1 MKYEVKFVILL
12 HSATSFLVKKWEF
25 TYGWVDLSCRVVVVF
40 LIFQSFIRLCCCV
53 FCPTWSQTTLISS
66 AVFMRAGWSPAH
78 GRDSME
84 GPWPPASISQG
95 ILFVG
100 RFQAEAS
107 PKDEGDFC
115 LPKRGDNRR
124 KNKDENLLS
133 SQLNLFRLIP
143 AHVIQTAAKPRF
155 P

>member
-1 MKYEVKFVILL
+1 MLL
-12 HSATSFLVKKWEF
+12 CFLSHLVPDHADLQCCFHESRLITS
-25 TYGWVDLSCRVVVVF
+25 
-40 LIFQSFIRLCCCV
+40 
-53 FCPTWSQTTLISS
+53 TWPGLNGGTLT
-66 AVFMRAGWSPAH
+66 
-78 GRDSME
+78 
-84 GPWPPASISQG
+84 PASISQG

-143 AHVIQTAAKPRF
+143 ARVIQTAAKPRF